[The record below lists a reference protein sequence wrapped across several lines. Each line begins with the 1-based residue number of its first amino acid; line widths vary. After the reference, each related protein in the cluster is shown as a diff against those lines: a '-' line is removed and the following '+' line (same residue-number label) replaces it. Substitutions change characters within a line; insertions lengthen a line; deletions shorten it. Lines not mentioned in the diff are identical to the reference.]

1 MNGRIQATLWLIL
14 GGALI
19 AAGIL
24 AGHPSDV
31 LAKAARICLEC
42 VGIG

>member
-1 MNGRIQATLWLIL
+1 MNARMTAALWLIL

-19 AAGIL
+19 AAGVITGQP
-24 AGHPSDV
+24 AAV

>member
-1 MNGRIQATLWLIL
+1 MKGRTPAALWLIL

-19 AAGIL
+19 AAGVL
-24 AGHPSDV
+24 AGQPAAV

>member
-1 MNGRIQATLWLIL
+1 MTFLALLTGA
-14 GGALI
+14 ALI
-19 AAGIL
+19 AAGL
-24 AGHPSDV
+24 LTDQSAAV

>member
-1 MNGRIQATLWLIL
+1 MTGRRAAAVWLVVAAAL
-14 GGALI
+14 TAAGALLGQP
-19 AAGIL
+19 A
-24 AGHPSDV
+24 DV

>member
-1 MNGRIQATLWLIL
+1 MAGA
-14 GGALI
+14 ALI
-19 AAGIL
+19 GAGIWL
-24 AGHPSDV
+24 GQPAAV

>member
-1 MNGRIQATLWLIL
+1 MNGRIPAGLWLIL

-24 AGHPSDV
+24 AGQPAEV

>member
-1 MNGRIQATLWLIL
+1 MKSRVVAVGLLL
-14 GGALI
+14 L
-19 AAGIL
+19 AAGLIL
-24 AGHPSDV
+24 AGCLSGQSAAV